1 MLTGIEHKSGQK
13 LATFN
18 PYEILELPEAG
29 RNDDGKPVSMSQIKA
44 VSHVQLDIWNIVIS
58 AAQSSVWF
66 AVFDSLTANLV

>member
-1 MLTGIEHKSGQK
+1 VWMLTGIEHKSGQK

-44 VSHVQLDIWNIVIS
+44 VSVVQLDSWHTVDQRCSTVGVVRCI
-58 AAQSSVWF
+58 
-66 AVFDSLTANLV
+66 